1 MPIEKL
7 LKIEYNSY
15 ICFLAGGIP
24 MKRILAILL
33 AFVMLFAMVS
43 CVFGEGETESSTESV
58 GETESVADI
67 DRETD
72 PTLDGSESEGDESKN
87 EDSTGEST
95 CESDESESKTGDES
109 EGESDTDGG
118 EIDWDPN
125 HDAPTYVVKYP
136 YTDRQGVVHI
146 TFQDT
151 YTFKSKAVEI
161 TEQNVTSFKTGTDVK
176 DDAVLTINDG
186 SVYASG
192 CGIAVVKL
200 EDGSE
205 ECVVVHASPI
215 NLFFL
220 TGQSNGSG
228 DPPSADCY
236 EKGEYQKYF
245 VKSPETMA
253 YYTWTGQGLSIY
265 TAEDYVTKSL
275 VWGKMGVKNGCNP
288 DVLTKENY
296 TGGFA
301 NFSVCAGLA
310 HEWIK
315 QTGERIWIVNASHG
329 GQPIHCFKP
338 SEDGTVVDNDYYQAT
353 TVFNLALDTLY
364 REVDAGHFTL
374 NHMAYYWFQGE
385 GDSTNTYDYYYKA
398 FAEMH
403 EAIQDD
409 VVYRHNGV
417 EKRIEYCGYFTIRS
431 GGNSVSELY
440 LTGPRLAQYTAANQ
454 LEGPYKNVFLATKA
468 TENWIISDDN
478 VKNYFLDV
486 YGSNEAFKAIFGY
499 DIPAALNT
507 VHPQIHYRI
516 FGQNEMGMDAARN
529 TLKFLNYFYPERAY
543 RLSYALDTEKPELK
557 LVSLDGY
564 TELTDTLYFDAGRME
579 AHVIPYITPVWRTV
593 EGLSIKVLTAGFE
606 VDGFKITS
614 KNQTAKELTV
624 EIYLGDKL
632 LDTRTFKIAYKSNF
646 ADNKPLIV
654 NHGTAL
660 YPDRRFEGYMP
671 GWDAGFLTYETKKFE
686 VYNKVEEN
694 GWLYDGKSLWSGH
707 GGFYVTSGMK
717 IGPILRNDGTLG
729 IRYTAGKA
737 GKVKIGVTSFSTGA
751 SCYVAVFVNGKK
763 VWPAS
768 GTDAADKSGWQLLST
783 SANADTL
790 NNLWKDIVIE
800 LEEGDEIVFAVAR
813 DTNNPQATLYPS
825 VEYID

>member
-1 MPIEKL
+1 
-7 LKIEYNSY
+7 
-15 ICFLAGGIP
+15 

-33 AFVMLFAMVS
+33 IFVMLFAVVS
-43 CVFGEGETESSTESV
+43 CNSGEGETESLTETV
-58 GETESVADI
+58 GETESIADT
-67 DRETD
+67 DGETD
-72 PTLDGSESEGDESKN
+72 PVIEESESDGDESKN
-87 EDSTGEST
+87 DESKNEST
-95 CESDESESKTGDES
+95 DESTDESDDESAESETKKNDES
-109 EGESDTDGG
+109 EGETDGG
-118 EIDWDPN
+118 EVNWDPN
-125 HDAPTYVVKYP
+125 PDSLTYVVEYP
-136 YTDRQGVVHI
+136 YTDRQGVIHI

-151 YTFKSKAVEI
+151 YTFNSKAVEI
-161 TEQNVTSFKTGTDVK
+161 TWQNVTSFKTGTDTK
-176 DDAVLTINDG
+176 DDAVLVIEDG
-186 SVYASG
+186 AVYAAG
-192 CGIAVVKL
+192 CGVATVKL

-275 VWGKMGVKNGCNP
+275 VWGQMGVKNGVEP
-288 DVLTKENY
+288 GVLTRENY

-338 SEDGTVVDNDYYQAT
+338 SEDGTVVDNDYYQAI

-403 EAIQDD
+403 EAIQKD
-409 VVYRHNGV
+409 VVYKHDGI

-486 YGSNEAFKAIFGY
+486 YGSNEAFKEIFGY
-499 DIPAALNT
+499 DIPATLNT

-564 TELTDTLYFDAGRME
+564 TELTDTVYFDAGRME
-579 AHVIPYITPVWRTV
+579 AHIVPYITPVWRTV
-593 EGLSIKVLTAGFE
+593 EGLSIKVLTEGFE
-606 VDGFKITS
+606 VDGFKVTS
-614 KNQTAKELTV
+614 KNQAAKELTV

-632 LDTRTFKIAYKSNF
+632 LDTRTFRIGYRSNF
-646 ADNKPLIV
+646 ADNKPLVV
-654 NHGTAL
+654 NYGTSL
-660 YPDRRFEGYMP
+660 YPDRRFEKYME
-671 GWDAGFLTYETKKFE
+671 GWDAGFLTYETKTFE
-686 VYNKVEEN
+686 VYDKVEEN
-694 GWLYDGKSLWSGH
+694 GWLYDGISLWEGH

-737 GKVKIGVTSFSTGA
+737 GKVKIGVTSFSAGA
-751 SCYVAVFVNGKK
+751 SCYVAVFVNGKM
-763 VWPAS
+763 VWPLS
-768 GTDAADKSGWQLLST
+768 TDNPAQKSNWQLLST
-783 SANADTL
+783 SANANTL
-790 NNLWKDIVIE
+790 NNLWKDIVLE
-800 LEEGDEIVFAVAR
+800 LDEKDEIVFAVAR
-813 DTNNPQATLYPS
+813 ESSNPQATLYPT
-825 VEYID
+825 VEYVD